1 MFVSIVLQ
9 SARSHRLATHSIGAR
24 RRGNRASLRG
34 FFCSLL
40 QALTMIET
48 SHLKRGT
55 AAYRRATL
63 ALFCAGFATFA
74 LLYCIQPLL
83 PLLAAHF
90 AVSAANSSLALSLT
104 TLSLALCLLI
114 SGALAESW
122 GRKPVM
128 AAALGLAS
136 LLGLAC
142 VLVESWHLLLLLRT
156 LLGLALSGLPA
167 LAMAYV
173 GEEFDPDSLPA
184 AMGLY
189 IGGTALGGMLGR
201 LLSGLLSDLGG
212 WTLAL
217 GGIAALGMVALS
229 LFVWLLPASRH
240 FKAQPLSL
248 TVLLA
253 NFRLHLSNPV
263 LRSLFLQGFL
273 LMGGFVAL
281 FNYIGFRLAGAP
293 FGLSSTFIG
302 LLFVVYLGGI
312 FSAGW
317 AGRLVPR
324 FGARQVLRGGV
335 ALMLLGVGLCATPW
349 LASIVVGLGVFTL
362 GFFAAHAVAS
372 GQVGSHAQGARAQ
385 ASALYLCAYYLG
397 SSVVGYGAGYV
408 WDHAGWHPLMA
419 LLAGLFVMAGWRARA
434 L

>member
-1 MFVSIVLQ
+1 
-9 SARSHRLATHSIGAR
+9 
-24 RRGNRASLRG
+24 
-34 FFCSLL
+34 
-40 QALTMIET
+40 MIAEHA
-48 SHLKRGT
+48 HLSRGT
-55 AAYRRATL
+55 PAYRRATF

-83 PLLAAHF
+83 PMLAAHF
-90 AVSAANSSLALSLT
+90 SVSAASSSLALSLT
-104 TLSLALCLLI
+104 TLSLAVCLLI

-136 LLGLAC
+136 LLGLAS
-142 VLVESWHLLLLLRT
+142 VLVDSWQLLLALRA

-173 GEEFDPDSLPA
+173 GEEFEPESLPA

-201 LLSGLLSDLGG
+201 LLFGLLSDLGG
-212 WTLAL
+212 WQLAL
-217 GGIAALGMVALS
+217 GGIASLGLLALVA
-229 LFVWLLPASRH
+229 FVWLLPPSRH
-240 FKAQPLSL
+240 FTAQPLSL
-248 TVLLA
+248 RILLT
-253 NFRLHLSNPV
+253 NFRLHLGNPV
-263 LRSLFLQGFL
+263 LRGLFLQGFL

-281 FNYIGFRLAGAP
+281 FNYIGFRLAGEP
-293 FGLSSTFIG
+293 FGLSSTLIG

-335 ALMLLGVGLCATPW
+335 ALMLIGVGLCATSW
-349 LASIVVGLGVFTL
+349 LVSIVLGLGLFTL

-372 GQVGSHAQGARAQ
+372 GQVGSHAKGARAQ

-408 WDHAGWHPLMA
+408 WDHAGWLPLMA
-419 LLAGLFVMAGWRARA
+419 LLAALFVIAGWRARA

>member
-1 MFVSIVLQ
+1 MS
-9 SARSHRLATHSIGAR
+9 SD
-24 RRGNRASLRG
+24 SLG
-34 FFCSLL
+34 S
-40 QALTMIET
+40 

-55 AAYRRATL
+55 PAYRRATL

-74 LLYCIQPLL
+74 MLYCVQPLL
-83 PLLAAHF
+83 PLLASHF
-90 AVSAANSSLALSLT
+90 AVSAASSSLALSLT
-104 TLSLALCLLI
+104 TLSLALCLLV
-114 SGALAESW
+114 SGGLAESW

-128 AAALGLAS
+128 GLALTLAC

-142 VLVESWHLLLLLRT
+142 VTVQSWSLLLVLRA

-173 GEEFDPDSLPA
+173 GEEFDPESLPA

-189 IGGTALGGMLGR
+189 IGGTALGGLLGR
-201 LLSGLLSDLGG
+201 LLSGLLSDIGG
-212 WTLAL
+212 WQLAL
-217 GGIAALGMVALS
+217 GGIAGLALVALG

-248 TVLLA
+248 RGLLA
-253 NFRLHLSNPV
+253 NFAQHLSNPI
-263 LRSLFLQGFL
+263 LRNLFLQGFL

-293 FGLSSTFIG
+293 FGLSSTVIG
-302 LLFVVYLGGI
+302 LLFVVYLAGI
-312 FSAGW
+312 LSAGW

-324 FGARQVLRGGV
+324 WGARAVLQCGIG
-335 ALMLLGVGLCATPW
+335 LMLLGIGLCATPW
-349 LASIVVGLGVFTL
+349 LVAIVIGLALFTL

-372 GQVGSHAQGARAQ
+372 GQIGVHAKGAKAQ

-397 SSVVGYGAGYV
+397 SSVVGYAAGYV
-408 WDHAGWHPLMA
+408 WEHAGWLPLMA
-419 LLAGLFVMAGWRARA
+419 VLAALLVLAAWRARS

>member
-1 MFVSIVLQ
+1 MTLEPN
-9 SARSHRLATHSIGAR
+9 TD
-24 RRGNRASLRG
+24 
-34 FFCSLL
+34 
-40 QALTMIET
+40 

-55 AAYRRATL
+55 PGYRNATL

-74 LLYCIQPLL
+74 LLYCVQPLL
-83 PLLAAHF
+83 PLLASRF

-104 TLSLALCLLI
+104 TLSLAFSLLVA
-114 SGALAESW
+114 GALAESW

-128 AAALGLAS
+128 VAALGLAS

-142 VLVESWHLLLLLRT
+142 VLVESWSLLLLLRA

-173 GEEFDPDSLPA
+173 GEEFDPESLPA

-189 IGGTALGGMLGR
+189 IGGTALGGLLGR

-212 WTLAL
+212 WQLAL
-217 GGIAALGMVALS
+217 GGIAGMGMLALG
-229 LFVWLLPASRH
+229 LFIWLLPASRH

-248 TVLLA
+248 KGLLA
-253 NFRLHLSNPV
+253 NFAKHLRNPMLRL
-263 LRSLFLQGFL
+263 LFMQAFL

-293 FGLSSTFIG
+293 FSLSSTVIG
-302 LLFVVYLGGI
+302 LLFTVYLAGI
-312 FSAGW
+312 VSAGW

-324 FGARQVLRGGV
+324 FGARQVLQSGIV
-335 ALMLLGVGLCATPW
+335 LMLVGVGLCTTPW
-349 LASIVVGLGVFTL
+349 LVLIIAGLALFTL

-372 GQVGSHAQGARAQ
+372 GQVGQHAEGAKAQ

-408 WDHAGWHPLMA
+408 WEHGGWMPLMGA
-419 LLAGLFVMAGWRARA
+419 LAALFVIAAWRARR

>member
-1 MFVSIVLQ
+1 MLGE
-9 SARSHRLATHSIGAR
+9 SHG
-24 RRGNRASLRG
+24 
-34 FFCSLL
+34 
-40 QALTMIET
+40 
-48 SHLKRGT
+48 SHLQRGT
-55 AAYRRATL
+55 SAYRRATL

-74 LLYCIQPLL
+74 MLYCVQPLL
-83 PLLAAHF
+83 PLLADYF
-90 AVSAANSSLALSLT
+90 SVSAASSSLALSLT
-104 TLSLALCLLI
+104 TLSLALCLLV

-122 GRKPVM
+122 GRKRVM
-128 AAALGLAS
+128 GLALGLAC

-142 VLVESWHLLLLLRT
+142 VTAESWTLLLLFRA

-173 GEEFDPDSLPA
+173 GEEFAPESLPA

-189 IGGTALGGMLGR
+189 IGGTALGGLLGR
-201 LLSGLLSDLGG
+201 LLSGLLSDIGG
-212 WTLAL
+212 WQLAL
-217 GGIAALGMVALS
+217 GGIAGLGLLALG

-240 FKAQPLSL
+240 FTAQPLSL
-248 TVLLA
+248 RVLLA
-253 NFRLHLSNPV
+253 NFAEHLSNPV
-263 LRSLFLQGFL
+263 LRNLFLQAFL

-293 FGLSSTFIG
+293 FGLSSTVIG
-302 LLFVVYLGGI
+302 LLFVVYLAGI

-324 FGARQVLRGGV
+324 LGARAVLQGGV
-335 ALMLLGVGLCATPW
+335 GLMLVGVALCATPW
-349 LASIVVGLGVFTL
+349 LVAIIVGLALFTL

-372 GQVGSHAQGARAQ
+372 GQVGAHAKGAKAQ

-397 SSVVGYGAGYV
+397 SSVVGYAAGYV
-408 WDHAGWHPLMA
+408 WEHSGWLPLMA
-419 LLAGLFVMAGWRARA
+419 VLAALFVLAAWRART

>member
-1 MFVSIVLQ
+1 
-9 SARSHRLATHSIGAR
+9 
-24 RRGNRASLRG
+24 
-34 FFCSLL
+34 
-40 QALTMIET
+40 MIAEHA
-48 SHLKRGT
+48 HLSRGT
-55 AAYRRATL
+55 PAYRRATF

-83 PLLAAHF
+83 PMLAAHF
-90 AVSAANSSLALSLT
+90 SVSAASSSLALSLT
-104 TLSLALCLLI
+104 TLSLAVCLLI

-136 LLGLAC
+136 LLGLAS
-142 VLVESWHLLLLLRT
+142 VLVDSWQLLLALRA

-173 GEEFDPDSLPA
+173 GEEFEPESLPA

-212 WTLAL
+212 WQLAL
-217 GGIAALGMVALS
+217 GGIASLGLLALVV
-229 LFVWLLPASRH
+229 FVWLLPPSRH
-240 FKAQPLSL
+240 FTAQPLSL
-248 TVLLA
+248 RILLA
-253 NFRLHLSNPV
+253 NFRLHLGNPV
-263 LRSLFLQGFL
+263 LRGLFLQGFL

-281 FNYIGFRLAGAP
+281 FNYIGFRLAGEP

-335 ALMLLGVGLCATPW
+335 VLMLIGVGLCATTW
-349 LASIVVGLGVFTL
+349 LASIVLGLGLFTL

-372 GQVGSHAQGARAQ
+372 GQVGSHAKGARAQ

-408 WDHAGWHPLMA
+408 WDHAGWLPLMT
-419 LLAGLFVMAGWRARA
+419 LLAALFVIAGWRARA

>member
-1 MFVSIVLQ
+1 
-9 SARSHRLATHSIGAR
+9 
-24 RRGNRASLRG
+24 
-34 FFCSLL
+34 
-40 QALTMIET
+40 MIAEHA
-48 SHLKRGT
+48 HLSRGT
-55 AAYRRATL
+55 PAYRRATF

-83 PLLAAHF
+83 PMLAAHF
-90 AVSAANSSLALSLT
+90 SVSAASSSLAMSLT
-104 TLSLALCLLI
+104 TLSLAVCLLI

-136 LLGLAC
+136 LLGLAS
-142 VLVESWHLLLLLRT
+142 VLVDSWQLLLALRA

-173 GEEFDPDSLPA
+173 GEEFEPESLPA

-212 WTLAL
+212 WQLAL
-217 GGIAALGMVALS
+217 GGIASLGLLALVV
-229 LFVWLLPASRH
+229 FVWLLPPSRH
-240 FKAQPLSL
+240 FTAQPLSL
-248 TVLLA
+248 RILLA
-253 NFRLHLSNPV
+253 NFRLHLGNPV
-263 LRSLFLQGFL
+263 LRGLFLQGFL

-281 FNYIGFRLAGAP
+281 FNYIGFRLAGEP

-324 FGARQVLRGGV
+324 FGARKVLRGGV
-335 ALMLLGVGLCATPW
+335 ALMLIGVGLCATSW
-349 LASIVVGLGVFTL
+349 LVSIVLGLGLFTL

-372 GQVGSHAQGARAQ
+372 GQVGSYAKGARAQ

-408 WDHAGWHPLMA
+408 WDHAGWVPLMA
-419 LLAGLFVMAGWRARA
+419 LLAALFVIAGWRARA

>member
-1 MFVSIVLQ
+1 
-9 SARSHRLATHSIGAR
+9 
-24 RRGNRASLRG
+24 
-34 FFCSLL
+34 
-40 QALTMIET
+40 MIAEHA
-48 SHLKRGT
+48 HLSRGT
-55 AAYRRATL
+55 PAYRRATF

-83 PLLAAHF
+83 PMLAAYF
-90 AVSAANSSLALSLT
+90 SVSAASSSLALSLT
-104 TLSLALCLLI
+104 TLSLAVCLLI

-136 LLGLAC
+136 LLGLAS
-142 VLVESWHLLLLLRT
+142 VLVDSWQLLLALRA

-173 GEEFDPDSLPA
+173 GEEFEPESLPA

-212 WTLAL
+212 WQLAL
-217 GGIAALGMVALS
+217 GGIASLGLLALVA
-229 LFVWLLPASRH
+229 FVWLLPPSRH
-240 FKAQPLSL
+240 FTAQPLSL
-248 TVLLA
+248 RILLT
-253 NFRLHLSNPV
+253 NFRLHLGNPV
-263 LRSLFLQGFL
+263 LRGLFLQGFL

-281 FNYIGFRLAGAP
+281 FNYIGFRLAGEP
-293 FGLSSTFIG
+293 FGLSSTLIG

-335 ALMLLGVGLCATPW
+335 ALMLIGVGLCATSW
-349 LASIVVGLGVFTL
+349 LASIVLGLGLFTL

-372 GQVGSHAQGARAQ
+372 GQVGSHAKGARAQ

-408 WDHAGWHPLMA
+408 WDHAGWLPLMA
-419 LLAGLFVMAGWRARA
+419 LLAALFVIAGWRARA

>member
-1 MFVSIVLQ
+1 
-9 SARSHRLATHSIGAR
+9 
-24 RRGNRASLRG
+24 
-34 FFCSLL
+34 
-40 QALTMIET
+40 MIAEHA
-48 SHLKRGT
+48 HLSRGT
-55 AAYRRATL
+55 PAYRRATF

-83 PLLAAHF
+83 PMLAAHF
-90 AVSAANSSLALSLT
+90 SVSAASSSLALSLT
-104 TLSLALCLLI
+104 TLSLAVCLLI

-136 LLGLAC
+136 LLGLAS
-142 VLVESWHLLLLLRT
+142 VLVDSWQLLLALRA

-173 GEEFDPDSLPA
+173 GEEFEPESLPT

-212 WTLAL
+212 WQLAL
-217 GGIAALGMVALS
+217 GGIASLGLLALI

-240 FKAQPLSL
+240 FKAQALSPRG
-248 TVLLA
+248 LLA
-253 NFRLHLSNPV
+253 NFRMHLGNPI
-263 LRSLFLQGFL
+263 LRALFLQGFL

-293 FGLSSTFIG
+293 FGLSSTSIG
-302 LLFVVYLGGI
+302 LLFVVYLAGI

-317 AGRLVPR
+317 AGRLVSR
-324 FGARQVLRGGV
+324 FGARRVLRGGV

-349 LASIVVGLGVFTL
+349 LVSIVVGLGVFTL

-372 GQVGSHAQGARAQ
+372 GQVGAHARSARAQ

-408 WDHAGWHPLMA
+408 WDHAGWLQLMA
-419 LLAGLFVMAGWRARA
+419 LLAALFVIAGWRARA

>member
-1 MFVSIVLQ
+1 
-9 SARSHRLATHSIGAR
+9 
-24 RRGNRASLRG
+24 
-34 FFCSLL
+34 
-40 QALTMIET
+40 MIAEHA
-48 SHLKRGT
+48 HLSRGT
-55 AAYRRATL
+55 PAYRRATF

-83 PLLAAHF
+83 PMLAAYF
-90 AVSAANSSLALSLT
+90 SVSAASSSLALSLT
-104 TLSLALCLLI
+104 TLSLAVCLLI

-136 LLGLAC
+136 LLGLAS
-142 VLVESWHLLLLLRT
+142 VLVDSWQLLLALRA

-173 GEEFDPDSLPA
+173 GEEFEPESLPA

-212 WTLAL
+212 WQLAL
-217 GGIAALGMVALS
+217 GGIASLGLLALVA
-229 LFVWLLPASRH
+229 FVWLLPPSRH
-240 FKAQPLSL
+240 FTAQPLSL
-248 TVLLA
+248 RILLA
-253 NFRLHLSNPV
+253 NFRLHLGNPV
-263 LRSLFLQGFL
+263 LRGLFLQGFL

-281 FNYIGFRLAGAP
+281 FNYIGFRLAGEP

-335 ALMLLGVGLCATPW
+335 VLMLIGVGLCATTW
-349 LASIVVGLGVFTL
+349 LASIVLGLGLFTL

-372 GQVGSHAQGARAQ
+372 GQVGSHAKGARAQ

-408 WDHAGWHPLMA
+408 WDHAGWLPLMT
-419 LLAGLFVMAGWRARA
+419 LLAALFVIAGWRARA

>member
-1 MFVSIVLQ
+1 
-9 SARSHRLATHSIGAR
+9 
-24 RRGNRASLRG
+24 
-34 FFCSLL
+34 
-40 QALTMIET
+40 MIAEHA
-48 SHLKRGT
+48 HLSRGT
-55 AAYRRATL
+55 PAYRRATF

-83 PLLAAHF
+83 PMLAAHF
-90 AVSAANSSLALSLT
+90 SVSAASSSLALSLT
-104 TLSLALCLLI
+104 TLSLAVCLLI

-136 LLGLAC
+136 LLGLAS
-142 VLVESWHLLLLLRT
+142 VLVDSWQLLLALRA

-173 GEEFDPDSLPA
+173 GEEFEPESLPA

-212 WTLAL
+212 WQLAL
-217 GGIAALGMVALS
+217 GGIASLGLLALVA
-229 LFVWLLPASRH
+229 FVWLLPPSRY
-240 FKAQPLSL
+240 FTAQPLSL
-248 TVLLA
+248 RILLT
-253 NFRLHLSNPV
+253 NFRLHLGNPV
-263 LRSLFLQGFL
+263 LRGLFLQGFL

-281 FNYIGFRLAGAP
+281 FNYIGFRLAGEP
-293 FGLSSTFIG
+293 FGLSSTLIG

-335 ALMLLGVGLCATPW
+335 ALMLIGVGLCATSW
-349 LASIVVGLGVFTL
+349 LVSIVLGLGLFTL

-372 GQVGSHAQGARAQ
+372 GQVGSHAKGARAQ

-408 WDHAGWHPLMA
+408 WDHAGWLPLMA
-419 LLAGLFVMAGWRARA
+419 LLAALFVIAGWRARA

>member
-1 MFVSIVLQ
+1 
-9 SARSHRLATHSIGAR
+9 
-24 RRGNRASLRG
+24 
-34 FFCSLL
+34 
-40 QALTMIET
+40 MIAEHA
-48 SHLKRGT
+48 HLSRGT
-55 AAYRRATL
+55 PAYRRATF

-83 PLLAAHF
+83 PMLAAHF
-90 AVSAANSSLALSLT
+90 SVSAASSSLALSLT
-104 TLSLALCLLI
+104 TLSLAVCLLI

-136 LLGLAC
+136 LLGLAS
-142 VLVESWHLLLLLRT
+142 VLVDSWQLLLALRA

-173 GEEFDPDSLPA
+173 GEEFEPESLPA

-212 WTLAL
+212 WQLAL
-217 GGIAALGMVALS
+217 GGIASLGLLALVV
-229 LFVWLLPASRH
+229 FVWLLPPSRH
-240 FKAQPLSL
+240 FTAQPLSL
-248 TVLLA
+248 RILLA
-253 NFRLHLSNPV
+253 NFRLHLGNPV
-263 LRSLFLQGFL
+263 LRGLFLQGFL

-281 FNYIGFRLAGAP
+281 FNYIGFRLAGEP
-293 FGLSSTFIG
+293 FGLSSTLIG

-335 ALMLLGVGLCATPW
+335 ALMLIGVGLCATSW
-349 LASIVVGLGVFTL
+349 LVSIVLGLGLFTL

-372 GQVGSHAQGARAQ
+372 GQVGSHAKGARAQ

-408 WDHAGWHPLMA
+408 WDHAGWLPLMA
-419 LLAGLFVMAGWRARA
+419 LLAALFVIAGWRARA